1 MEQDLCGKVTYRNIK
16 QKRLKTLL
24 FKGKNYGSFVLLQP
38 SSHMYN
44 GNSNMLQTSCRW
56 TFFFQQKL
64 ATHSISLKYM
74 RHLLK
79 DNRNNPYSPTLSH
92 KQNVLHKIDND
103 KKMKLFMSIFYFP
116 QYFTIFFL

>member
-1 MEQDLCGKVTYRNIK
+1 MALLFFFSLQVICTTVIAICS
-16 QKRLKTLL
+16 KRLVD
-24 FKGKNYGSFVLLQP
+24 GQ
-38 SSHMYN
+38 
-44 GNSNMLQTSCRW
+44 
-56 TFFFQQKL
+56 FFFQQKL